1 MQFLKVTDRAKV
13 MKGINSIIPIGDLLN
28 ETVPLRDVHEGWYE
42 VDVRHN
48 ERFPAHRPVGFVKK
62 AEGMTVSY

>member
-28 ETVPLRDVHEGWYE
+28 ETVPLRETHEGWYE
-42 VDVRHN
+42 VDVRQHA
-48 ERFPAHRPVGFVKK
+48 RFPDFRKVGFVEK

>member
-1 MQFLKVTDRAKV
+1 MQFLKVTNRARVFKAP
-13 MKGINSIIPIGDLLN
+13 GSIVKIGDLLN

-48 ERFPAHRPVGFVKK
+48 GRFPAHRPVGFVKK